1 MRGRE
6 HELQL
11 AGDCLREAA
20 QGHGQV
26 LLIEGEPGIGKS
38 ALLAEV
44 TALAGRR
51 GFALATA
58 AADELGQLMPFAPLT
73 AALPESP
80 GDLAGPAPRNL
91 GAAQE
96 ARHRQQSRPRNPAAG
111 RGSRRPGPGLPG
123 GWVRHDPGPDRAAH
137 RGQPGADQPGR
148 SALGRPGHAHRAARA
163 APAAGRSPAGLG
175 TGPPH
180 RRGGRRRGPAVR
192 SAGEGRR
199 GPRHAG
205 PADQR
210 RGGRPD
216 HRCAG
221 GPAQLRADR
230 AGRGRG
236 RASRSCSPSC
246 CGACPRRARS
256 RSPGRPPR

>member
-11 AGDCLREAA
+11 AGNCLREAA

-80 GDLAGPAPRNL
+80 GDLASPVPRNL
-91 GAAQE
+91 APPRKPATASSRIQPPG
-96 ARHRQQSRPRNPAAG
+96 RRQPPT
-111 RGSRRPGPGLPG
+111 RPGTSRWLG
-123 GWVRHDPGPDRAAH
+123 
-137 RGQPGADQPGR
+137 
-148 SALGRPGHAHRAARA
+148 SA
-163 APAAGRSPAGLG
+163 
-175 TGPPH
+175 
-180 RRGGRRRGPAVR
+180 
-192 SAGEGRR
+192 
-199 GPRHAG
+199 
-205 PADQR
+205 
-210 RGGRPD
+210 
-216 HRCAG
+216 
-221 GPAQLRADR
+221 
-230 AGRGRG
+230 
-236 RASRSCSPSC
+236 
-246 CGACPRRARS
+246 
-256 RSPGRPPR
+256 